1 MARKGGA
8 STFDHLIGLHL
19 GFLFSLP
26 LPLALAGVCGI
37 QNLAIKNPLVNDS
50 YVLGQ
55 ELGIPGFPGH
65 KTLYQCAIPIT
76 VSGAEPG

>member
-1 MARKGGA
+1 MPLLLTISLVFLA
-8 STFDHLIGLHL
+8 LGLPV
-19 GFLFSLP
+19 FSPLT
-26 LPLALAGVCGI
+26 LPLALAGVCGL

-55 ELGIPGFPGH
+55 ELCIPGFPGH
-65 KTLYQCAIPIT
+65 KTLYQYAIPIT